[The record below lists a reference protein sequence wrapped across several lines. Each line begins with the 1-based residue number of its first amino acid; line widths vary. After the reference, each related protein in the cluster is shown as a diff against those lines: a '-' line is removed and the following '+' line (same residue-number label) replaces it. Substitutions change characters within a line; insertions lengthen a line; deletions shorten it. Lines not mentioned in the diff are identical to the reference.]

1 MPALVAEGGGAVWP
15 MARRQEGPRVE
26 EVSQVRCG
34 GLAVVD
40 RLRPRGS
47 RLWWLG
53 NSRGRVRGRSH
64 GTRQRPT
71 IRVPLPDRVSF
82 ARRLRSPHDLSPSAL
97 DALARPPGEGCP
109 AGAARRG
116 ASG

>member
-1 MPALVAEGGGAVWP
+1 
-15 MARRQEGPRVE
+15 MARRQPGQRVE
-26 EVSQVRCG
+26 EVSQVRFG

-40 RLRPRGS
+40 RLRQRGS

-53 NSRGRVRGRSH
+53 HRGGRVRGRSH
-64 GTRQRPT
+64 GTRPRHT
-71 IRVPLPDRVSF
+71 IRVPLLDRVSC
-82 ARRLRSPHDLSPSAL
+82 ARRWRSPHELSPSAL